1 MCIKRRAGPGGPAS
15 KLGAVTR
22 KSLGVVWQK
31 TIKSRICCTGVGLHN
46 GRRVEMTLIPA
57 ELGSGIVFRR
67 ADCGGA
73 LVDARF
79 DNVSDTTL
87 GTSLKN
93 GGGIGVATI
102 EHLMAAL
109 AGLGIDNLVVELD
122 GPEVPIMDG
131 SAAPFVFLAEC
142 AGIVEQQVPR
152 TAIEVL
158 RPVEVVD
165 GERYVSLTPSDG
177 FSISC
182 EISFDHPAIAGQSC
196 YVELTKGAFKRELAR
211 ARTFGFLADIDQ
223 LRANGLALG
232 GSLDNAVVLSDD
244 AVLNDGGL
252 RYADEFVRHKALD
265 CIGDLYLA
273 GGPIIGHVECVR
285 SGHKMNHRLLE
296 ALFADESAWRHV
308 VLDGKAQAGAAA
320 ARWQAASV
328 AAPA

>member
-1 MCIKRRAGPGGPAS
+1 
-15 KLGAVTR
+15 
-22 KSLGVVWQK
+22 
-31 TIKSRICCTGVGLHN
+31 
-46 GRRVEMTLIPA
+46 MTLIPA
-57 ELGSGIVFRR
+57 EPGSGIVFRR
-67 ADCGGA
+67 ADRGGA
-73 LVDARF
+73 LIDARF

-93 GGGIGVATI
+93 GDGIGVATI

-109 AGLGIDNLVVELD
+109 VGLGIDNLIVELD

-142 AGIVEQQVPR
+142 AGIVAQQAPR
-152 TAIEVL
+152 RAIEVL
-158 RPVEVVD
+158 KPVEVVD
-165 GERYVSLTPSDG
+165 GERYAALTPSDG

-182 EISFDHPAIAGQSC
+182 AISFDHPAIAGQSC
-196 YVELTKGAFKRELAR
+196 YVELSNGAFKRELAR
-211 ARTFGFLADIDQ
+211 ARTFGFLADIDR

-273 GGPIIGHVECVR
+273 GGPIIGHVDCIR
-285 SGHKMNHRLLE
+285 AGHGMNHRLLK
-296 ALFADESAWRHV
+296 ALFADQDAWRHV
-308 VLDGKAQAGAAA
+308 VLDGKAQAGGAA